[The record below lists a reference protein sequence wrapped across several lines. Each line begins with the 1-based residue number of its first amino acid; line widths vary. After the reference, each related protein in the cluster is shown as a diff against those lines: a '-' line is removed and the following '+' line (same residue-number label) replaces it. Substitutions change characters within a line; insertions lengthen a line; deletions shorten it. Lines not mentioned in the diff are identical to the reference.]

1 MKFPI
6 NSIKSYFAAVGLFA
20 HILIIFL
27 GYSVYNQ
34 VSNQAEAL
42 PETLQRIGHTIK
54 KDYPTVAIAGD
65 TLLNAS
71 ETLTTNNYFWRE
83 FDSSNWPTVGPNFST
98 AYADL
103 PSVSRSIIVDNEQDI
118 IKAINT
124 AQPGMEIVIKNGD
137 YYLEQ
142 KRINSSLAYP
152 TANNPVIVRA
162 ETAGKVNLELST
174 LEGLFINRPNWIIT
188 GLRFIGNCQPHCEH
202 AMHIVGHADNLQVT
216 HNEFVDFNAAI
227 KVNGVNSNY
236 PDFGKVSHNYF
247 YFTEPSES
255 SSSVTPINLDSG
267 NSWVLNNNIIRD
279 FIKLGGNQ
287 VSYGA
292 FIKGGSNNGVI
303 ENNLIVCNSTSNDYG
318 GYQVGVSLGG
328 GGMKRATRRDK
339 SNFETNLSVVR
350 NNIMMHCN
358 DVGVYINQGK
368 DTIVNNNILYNTT
381 GIDIRFRQSTAL
393 VTNNILSGSIRER
406 DKGVAEQ
413 FNNTVLRKDFW
424 GGGEKLD
431 GWFKAPSVGDFTPT
445 KALTRSETPYP
456 FLTTSESTG
465 KTPLHDFCGNP
476 VLDGDTFMGA
486 FKEAISCFEP

>member
-1 MKFPI
+1 MKLPI

-20 HILIIFL
+20 HVAIVFL
-27 GYSVYNQ
+27 GYSVFSQ
-34 VSNQAEAL
+34 ISDRSEPL
-42 PETLQRIGHTIK
+42 PDTLQRIGHTIK
-54 KDYPTVAIAGD
+54 HDYPSVAVAGD
-65 TLLNAS
+65 TLLNAG
-71 ETLTTNNYFWRE
+71 ETLDSKSYFWRE
-83 FDSSNWPTVGPNFST
+83 FDSKNWPTVGPNFAM

-103 PSVSRSIIVDNEQDI
+103 PSVSRSIMVDNEQDI
-118 IKAINT
+118 IRAINT
-124 AQPGMEIVIKNGD
+124 AEPGTEIIIKNGD

-142 KRINSSLAYP
+142 KRINSSLSYP
-152 TANNPVIVRA
+152 TSKSPVIVRA
-162 ETAGKVNLELST
+162 ETAGKVNLELTT
-174 LEGLFINRPNWIIT
+174 LEGFFVNRPNWIIT

-227 KVNGVNSNY
+227 KVNGVNRNY

-267 NSWVLNNNIIRD
+267 NSWVLSNNIIRD
-279 FIKLGGNQ
+279 FIKLGGNR

-292 FIKGGSNNGVI
+292 FIKGGANNGAI

-368 DTIVNNNILYNTT
+368 DTIVNNNILYNTS

-393 VTNNILSGSIRER
+393 VTNNILSGAIRER
-406 DKGVAEQ
+406 DKGVAEKM
-413 FNNTVLRKDFW
+413 NNTVLSKNFW
-424 GGGEKLD
+424 RGGEQLD
-431 GWFKAPSVGDFTPT
+431 GWFKAPSVGNFTPSKT
-445 KALTRSETPYP
+445 LAKSESAYP
-456 FLTTSESTG
+456 FMTASESSG
-465 KTPLHDFCGNP
+465 KKPLYDFCGNP
-476 VLDGDTFMGA
+476 ILGKDTFVGA
-486 FKEAISCFEP
+486 FKNAINCFEQ